1 MLNVQKNNFLVLRGR
16 LQQKKLIL
24 AKQQSKTES
33 PKKQLDTKNHQGK
46 KQNKNKKKTKKK
58 QNLDFPKLK
67 KTNILFYSSLFCF
80 WSSSLWVFFSVCSG
94 FIYLLLL
101 LLLLVSLNYLLCAVG
116 LLILVNILNNHK
128 PCRQDLGSPSKPNHL
143 ARALTN
149 QTWGTDP
156 LLFGH
161 NMSQTSD
168 FWEEASI

>member
-1 MLNVQKNNFLVLRGR
+1 MG
-16 LQQKKLIL
+16 
-24 AKQQSKTES
+24 
-33 PKKQLDTKNHQGK
+33 
-46 KQNKNKKKTKKK
+46 
-58 QNLDFPKLK
+58 
-67 KTNILFYSSLFCF
+67 
-80 WSSSLWVFFSVCSG
+80 FFSVCSG
-94 FIYLLLL
+94 FIYL

-168 FWEEASI
+168 FWEEASIWSIWSMNNTQFMKKCGNCMVMAILNENLNGNYHQSSMLIFDIHCSSMKSIYEDHLDL